1 MEESGEGRAHG
12 GQSYADHELVGGG
25 RWKQVEEEARS
36 KGKKRPGKQ
45 RGRKKRM
52 KKV

>member
-36 KGKKRPGKQ
+36 KEKKSPVKRE
-45 RGRKKRM
+45 KKS
-52 KKV
+52 